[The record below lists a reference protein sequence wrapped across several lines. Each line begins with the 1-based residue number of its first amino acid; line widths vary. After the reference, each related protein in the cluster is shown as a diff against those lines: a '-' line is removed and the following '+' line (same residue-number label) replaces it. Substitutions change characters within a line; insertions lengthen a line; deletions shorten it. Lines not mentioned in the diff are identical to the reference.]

1 MTGPWLA
8 TTGLNNS
15 TSQQLNMNSVKSL
28 VNNWSSYLDP
38 EGYSILIL
46 LTSGRKCD
54 TSCWIMLQ
62 LDVLLLQLLL
72 GLLRGLGHLLL
83 VQLLVVSPEWTP
95 PGVVRRS
102 SLTVEVSVVLDWL
115 LAQVAHHGSAPWP
128 RTRHL
133 VAAFFLVVL
142 DLALPTLPHHGLG
155 QLLFNP
161 LPLLLLPLLL
171 HLVTAQGNVVGLLLQ

>member
-1 MTGPWLA
+1 MMQHDCCSWSLVG
-8 TTGLNNS
+8 NNW
-15 TSQQLNMNSVKSL
+15 SQQLNMNSGL
-28 VNNWSSYLDP
+28 VSGSSMS
-38 EGYSILIL
+38 YSILIL
-46 LTSGRKCD
+46 LTSNRKCD

-102 SLTVEVSVVLDWL
+102 SLTIEVSVVLDWL
-115 LAQVAHHGSAPWP
+115 LAQVAHLGSAPWP
-128 RTRHL
+128 RTLHL
-133 VAAFFLVVL
+133 VAAFFLVIL
-142 DLALPTLPHHGLG
+142 ELALPTLPHHGLG